1 MLDIIDKIGSET
13 ETQLLYVTHSPEDRL
28 GCLDF
33 ELSFVKTE
41 KGSYITQK
49 TSLNNKKNI

>member
-33 ELSFVKTE
+33 ELSFVKNE
-41 KGSYITQK
+41 KGSYFTRK
-49 TSLNNKKNI
+49 TSLNH